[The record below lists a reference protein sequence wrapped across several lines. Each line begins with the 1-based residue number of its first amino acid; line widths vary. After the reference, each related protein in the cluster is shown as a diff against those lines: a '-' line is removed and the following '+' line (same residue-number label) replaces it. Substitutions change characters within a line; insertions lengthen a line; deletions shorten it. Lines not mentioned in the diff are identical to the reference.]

1 MHSNVNYF
9 ALLFILG
16 TLHLNNIIFKP
27 IFNNFAIQTNNYL
40 MMEFLEKTYYGN
52 TIGEWALALIIL
64 IASILL
70 SKLVYFLISKFI
82 KQFTKRT
89 KNKLDDIIIDE
100 IEEPVVFAIIITGIW
115 YGLNMLTLTDWFYGI
130 IGHAFYFLITFNI
143 AWLIVR
149 LFNAFIDEYLA
160 PLVAKTETDL
170 DDQLLPI
177 VRKSVSISIWILAIV
192 VGLNN
197 AGYDVTALI
206 AGLGIG
212 SLAFALAAKD
222 SISHIFGGFILFT
235 DKPFTINDR
244 IIAQGYEGIVK
255 EVGVRSTRIQTLDG
269 RMVTLPNGSI
279 ANDAII
285 NVSMEDG
292 RKTTVDLGLTYDTT
306 PYSMQL
312 AMDILKEISVENP
325 NIDESKTVTSFTSF
339 GDFALNIRYIYY
351 IKKGANI
358 YDTMNDINMEVL
370 KRFNENKLEFAFPTQ
385 TLYTVK
391 NN

>member
-1 MHSNVNYF
+1 MW
-9 ALLFILG
+9 
-16 TLHLNNIIFKP
+16 
-27 IFNNFAIQTNNYL
+27 
-40 MMEFLEKTYYGN
+40 EFLDKTYYGN
-52 TIGEWALALIIL
+52 TIGEWSLALVIL

-70 SKLVYFLISKFI
+70 SKLVYFLITKVV

-89 KNKLDDIIIDE
+89 KTKLDDIIIDE
-100 IEEPVVFAIIITGIW
+100 IEEPVVFAIIITGVW
-115 YGLNMLTLTDWFYGI
+115 YGIQTLTLTNWFSEM
-130 IGHAFYFLITFNI
+130 IGHAFYFIVTFNI

-149 LFNAFIDEYLA
+149 LFNAFIDEFLA
-160 PLVAKTETDL
+160 PLVAKTDTDL

-177 VRKSVSISIWILAIV
+177 VRKTVSISIWILAIV

-222 SISHIFGGFILFT
+222 SISHIFGGFVLFT

-244 IIAQGYEGIVK
+244 IIAKGYEGIVK

-269 RMVTLPNGSI
+269 RIVTLPNGSI
-279 ANDAII
+279 ANDSII
-285 NVSMEDG
+285 NVSMENA

-306 PYSMQL
+306 PEKMQL
-312 AMDILKEISVENP
+312 AMDILKEISADNEGV
-325 NIDESKTVTSFTSF
+325 DESRTVTSFTSF

-351 IKKGANI
+351 IKKEANI
-358 YDTMNDINMEVL
+358 YNTMNDINMEVL
-370 KRFNENKLEFAFPTQ
+370 TRFNQNKLEFAFPTQ
-385 TLYTVK
+385 TLHTLK
-391 NN
+391 SH